1 MPLQLFGD
9 FSFVGGSDETANP
22 YQDAQRTINWYVE
35 VSPSRGAK
43 MPAALLGTP
52 GLVPLAVAAGGGIP
66 PTYWTADSS
75 IVTAD
80 SNLPIGVMDSWPTAY
95 GGPSLPV
102 RCLWVLPGAEQA
114 LAVIGSNIYLVTQGA
129 IGTNGYPSIQI
140 TKIGSIATTSGIVR
154 IRDNGTGGVAVIVDG
169 SSAGYFYVY
178 GAGGSNVGPVGTFT
192 QITDPNFFGADTVA
206 FIDGWW
212 IFNKPGSAEFYTPT
226 QPYGTTFGNGYFA
239 LKDAWSHNLVAVIE
253 NKEELWLIGEMTTEI
268 WYDAGGEF
276 FPFQRLVG
284 TLLQVGCSAAQSVAQ
299 LSQGGDDSLIWL
311 GKNIQG
317 DSVIVRTQGFSWQV
331 ISTPAVSAAIA
342 SYPVISDAVAYVYQ
356 ADAHEFYVITFP
368 TADRTWVYDAT
379 LPPDLAWHERLSFD
393 PYADTFH
400 RHRSNCYMHFAGM
413 HIVGDYQNGVI
424 YQMTRS
430 AYTDAGWPIKAV
442 RRSPYIWNAQSR
454 ERVFMSQ
461 LQVDFRLGQG
471 TAYGQGSNPQ
481 AYLRISRDYGATY
494 GSSVPAPMGAQGQT
508 TNRCIWRRL
517 GWSRGAVA
525 QIEVIDPVNRDIA
538 GVTLRAAG
546 P

>member
-1 MPLQLFGD
+1 MTLQLFGD
-9 FSFVGGSDETANP
+9 FGFAAGSDETANR

-35 VSPSRGAK
+35 VSPSKGAK
-43 MPAALLGTP
+43 MAAALLGTP
-52 GLVPLAVAAGGGIP
+52 GLVQLVAAPEGGAPGFSSS
-66 PTYWTADSS
+66 TTAWPAPST
-75 IVTAD
+75 VT
-80 SNLPIGVMDSWPTAY
+80 N
-95 GGPSLPV
+95 LPV
-102 RCLWVLPGAEQA
+102 RCLWVLPGRTEA
-114 LAVIGSNIYLVTQGA
+114 LAVIGTAVYLVTQGPVTA
-129 IGTNGYPSIQI
+129 SGYPSLLLSQI
-140 TKIGSIATTSGIVR
+140 GTLQSKTGIVR

-169 SSAGYFYVY
+169 SPSGYYYVY
-178 GAGGSNVGPVGTFT
+178 GTGGANVGPVGTFT
-192 QITDPNFFGADTVA
+192 QINDPNFFGADTVA

-226 QPYGTTFGNGYFA
+226 QPYGTAFGNGYFA
-239 LKDAWSHNLVAVIE
+239 LKDAWSDNLVAVIE
-253 NKEELWLIGEMTTEI
+253 NKEELWLIGEQTTEI

-284 TLLQVGCSAAQSVAQ
+284 TLLQMGCAAPQSVMQ
-299 LSQGGDDSLIWL
+299 ISQGGDDSLIWL
-311 GKNIQG
+311 GRNIQG
-317 DSVIVRTQGFSWQV
+317 EHVIVRTSGFAWEI

-342 SYPVISDAVAYVYQ
+342 AYPVVSDAVGYVYQ
-356 ADAHEFYVITFP
+356 GDAHEFYILTFP

-379 LPPDLAWHERLSFD
+379 LPPELAWHERLSFD
-393 PYADTFH
+393 PYADQFH
-400 RHRSNCYMHFAGM
+400 RHRSNCYMHFGGM
-413 HIVGDYQNGVI
+413 HVVGDYQNGAL

-471 TAYGQGSNPQ
+471 TASGIGSNPQ

-494 GSSVPAPMGAQGQT
+494 GSSVPAPMGAQGQAT
-508 TNRCIWRRL
+508 SRCIWRRL